1 MATVTGYPG
10 SFRKMEKRELTTEEW
25 KAEKR
30 KKKAHM
36 VAMQALPY
44 EVKIKRAELRARE
57 YIEKLDDMELNAH
70 VSVGG
75 LDSIVLLLFLRHIG
89 IDVPAI
95 SVSALEDKSI
105 QRIHRELGVISIP
118 PGKPKVQ
125 ILQEYG
131 FPVISKKIAGRI
143 DTLQRPTEK
152 NKTVRHAIIT
162 GECGAQGHYAKNSR
176 MKLPQKWL
184 ELFAGYENETENVN
198 YKIAPFKVSNKCCL
212 YMKEQPCDRWA
223 KEHKSRPYL
232 GLMASEGG
240 QREEALTEHG
250 CNYFGKGV
258 IRSAPFAPF
267 LRQDLLQL
275 ALDLKAPVPEIY
287 GTIERRPDGTLYTT
301 GAQRTGCSMCGFG
314 VHMETRPHRFDQLR
328 VRNQKEWEF
337 WMYRCCTDPETGEK
351 FGWGRVLDY
360 IGVEWENVPDGVDLP
375 GQIDFFTGG
384 FISQN

>member
-360 IGVEWENVPDGVDLP
+360 IGVEWENIPDGVDLP
-375 GQIDFFTGG
+375 GQMNFFTGG
-384 FISQN
+384 FISQD